1 MRLLSAFPPD
11 SVGGHCFI
19 TRKYDPSEGVIDLNV
34 DLEELPPHGRLC
46 IHPVAVRAMCDLV
59 GWVPVDK
66 ADRKNRLDE
75 LDRENA
81 DLRRQLAEAQNALS
95 DVLRARD
102 LVGTMLGDDE

>member
-1 MRLLSAFPPD
+1 MRKLSAFPPD

-19 TRKYDPSEGVIDLNV
+19 TRKPRSTEGVIDLNV
-34 DLEELPPHGRLC
+34 DLETLPAHGRLC
-46 IHPVAVRAMCDLV
+46 IHPIAVRAMCDLM

-66 ADRKNRLDE
+66 ADQKARLDE

-81 DLRRQLAEAQNALS
+81 ELRAQLDEARNALS

-102 LVGTMLGDDE
+102 LVDAMLEDTK